1 MFTEDIN
8 AFFNAAEFAQVATIG
23 GADVRVIFE
32 NASADPFGSVV
43 DATQPICWAPTAS
56 VASVVQGSS
65 ILLGGTTYTVERVT
79 HDGTGV
85 SRIVMY
91 QA

>member
-8 AFFNAAEFAQVATIG
+8 AFFSLAEFAQVATIG

-32 NASADPFGSVV
+32 AASADQFGGVV
-43 DATQPICWAPTAS
+43 DSTQPICWAPTTS
-56 VASVVQGSS
+56 VAHVVQGTSV
-65 ILLGGTTYTVERVT
+65 LLGSTSYTVERVT